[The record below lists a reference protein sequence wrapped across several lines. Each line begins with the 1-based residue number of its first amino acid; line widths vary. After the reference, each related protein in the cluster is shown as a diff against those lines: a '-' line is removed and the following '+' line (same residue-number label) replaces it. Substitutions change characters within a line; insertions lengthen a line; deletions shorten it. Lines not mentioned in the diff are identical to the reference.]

1 MPMNQQ
7 VENFARTAEELRR
20 LFRGNN
26 NTLNGYLSKCIFYS
40 GLGSNDYLNN
50 YFMTDYY
57 STHSQYTPQA
67 YATALLQD
75 YCKQLS
81 VSGFKLIPTKS
92 SHFSY
97 NEQAI
102 DNLLN

>member
-1 MPMNQQ
+1 MNQQ
-7 VENFARTAEELRR
+7 VENFARTVEELRR

-81 VSGFKLIPTKS
+81 VSGFKLIPTKW
-92 SHFSY
+92 SHFLIM
-97 NEQAI
+97 NKQ
-102 DNLLN
+102 LMTFLN